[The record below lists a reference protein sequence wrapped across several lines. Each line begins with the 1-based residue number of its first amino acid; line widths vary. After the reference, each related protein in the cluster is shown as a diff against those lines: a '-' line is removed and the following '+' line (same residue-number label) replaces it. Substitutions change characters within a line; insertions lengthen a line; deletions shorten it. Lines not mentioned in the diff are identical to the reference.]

1 MTTMQYASS
10 IGRPGKDV
18 SFRLRGRVT
27 LGFLAGL
34 ALIGGVGFWTTS
46 TTITGAV
53 IASGSVEVVDELK
66 RIQHRDGGIVA
77 EIAVTQGDHVEAGDV
92 LLRLD
97 DAQTRAERAI
107 IIGQIEELSGRRARL
122 LAERDG
128 LQQVAYPGS
137 FDVADVHLASLM
149 AGEDQLFV
157 GNLLS
162 RTRQKEQLTLQEEQL
177 GQEVQGL
184 KAQLAALSEEIALVE
199 DEHAKLSKLA
209 GDGLVEGSRVAA
221 INRERA
227 RMEGQRGEI
236 EAAIA
241 RASARTSEVQ
251 LQKLTIDETARNDAQ
266 RELRQ
271 VDASLAELRERQS
284 AVEDRLTRTDIR
296 APIAGTVNELNVATI
311 GGVITPAETLVTIV
325 PADADLKVE
334 VRLRTTDVDQISVGQ
349 PVKLRFSAFN
359 QRTTPELAGEI
370 TRVAAAA
377 QYDASTGQAF
387 YIGDVS
393 VDPAAAA
400 KADLDLRPGMPVEVF
415 VETAPM
421 TPLAYLAKPFTDQL
435 ARAFREE

>member
-1 MTTMQYASS
+1 MTTMDYPSGTS
-10 IGRPGKDV
+10 RPGKDL
-18 SFRLRGRVT
+18 SFRLGGRVAF
-27 LGFLAGL
+27 GFLAGL
-34 ALIGGVGFWTTS
+34 TLVGGIGFWTTS
-46 TTITGAV
+46 TTISGAV
-53 IASGSVEVVDELK
+53 IATGSVEVVDELK

-77 EIAVTQGDHVEAGDV
+77 EIAVKQGDLVAAGDV

-107 IIGQIEELSGRRARL
+107 IIGQLDELGGRRARL

-128 LQQVAYPGS
+128 LQQVAYPQS
-137 FDVADVHLASLM
+137 FDEPSVHLAALM
-149 AGEDQLFV
+149 AGEDQLFI
-157 GNLLS
+157 GNVLS

-177 GQEVQGL
+177 GQEVVGL
-184 KAQLAALSEEIALVE
+184 KSQLAALTEEMALVE
-199 DEHAKLSKLA
+199 DEHGKLTKLA
-209 GDGLVEGSRVAA
+209 SDGLVEGSRVAA
-221 INRERA
+221 VNRERA

-271 VDASLAELRERQS
+271 VEASLAELRERQL

-296 APIAGTVNELNVATI
+296 TPIAGTVNELNVATI

-377 QYDASTGQAF
+377 QYDATTGEAF

-415 VETAPM
+415 VETAAM
-421 TPLAYLAKPFTDQL
+421 TPLAYLAKPFTDQF